1 MVLMLKRYRL
11 DIYSPG
17 IVDRVR
23 VNKEIIVIQKETCEI
38 LQKIGK
44 IEEIQVVDG
53 ERIRIVILRAMI
65 GSG

>member
-1 MVLMLKRYRL
+1 MLKRYRL
-11 DIYSPG
+11 DTYSPG

-23 VNKEIIVIQKETCEI
+23 VNKETYSYIRKHVKYI
-38 LQKIGK
+38 QKIGK

-53 ERIRIVILRAMI
+53 ERIRIVILRAII